1 MDNIHRMQT
10 KLRKITSDRKKEG
23 GVLGV
28 KSVKELEYEETL
40 EAQRH
45 ALRELRA
52 RTQHLEV
59 NKKGISYVFYW
70 KLQYFRNSPSE
81 NCLLLAGISFLI
93 HE

>member
-1 MDNIHRMQT
+1 MIDIIHRMQT

-28 KSVKELEYEETL
+28 KSVKELEYEETV

-52 RTQHLEV
+52 RNQHLEV
-59 NKKGISYVFYW
+59 TRKGTSYVFYL
-70 KLQYFRNSPSE
+70 KLQYVRNSPSE
-81 NCLLLAGISFLI
+81 SCLLLPGISILQ
-93 HE
+93 